1 VLLEWQH
8 PEHPNGLIRRYDVQ
22 ISEDEKAWKNLNDTK
37 NVNKTSLH
45 ASVRRCNVNIL
56 CIKYRH
62 RMHTFLTLENISLPL
77 ELATGGLTLFLTII
91 LLNQRISQKK
101 FVFKGF
107 RHKDAGL

>member
-1 VLLEWQH
+1 
-8 PEHPNGLIRRYDVQ
+8 
-22 ISEDEKAWKNLNDTK
+22 
-37 NVNKTSLH
+37 
-45 ASVRRCNVNIL
+45 
-56 CIKYRH
+56 
-62 RMHTFLTLENISLPL
+62 MHTFLTLENISLPL